1 MGSDSTS
8 ANPIKF
14 KPTAKLIM
22 WGFDLIFALV
32 SRVRLVGKENIPM
45 QGAVLVVTN
54 HLSYADPPLIYI
66 TLRRPDMVVLA
77 ADTYKKNPFYKWL
90 VNSVG
95 GVWINRGAGD
105 RAALKVS
112 LEVLKQGKL
121 IGLAPEGTRSKYTHA
136 LQVGKTGAAFLASKA
151 GVPILPVGISHTEKA
166 WEEIK
171 HLRRPT
177 LSIAYGPVFTLPPTE
192 RDTKETLEK
201 NTHEIMCRIAALI
214 PDEYHGVYK
223 GEARI
228 KEIRETGG

>member
-1 MGSDSTS
+1 MDSDSTS
-8 ANPIKF
+8 ANPVKF
-14 KPTAKLIM
+14 KPVAKLIM

-32 SRVRLVGKENIPM
+32 SRVHLRGKENIPM

-54 HLSYADPPLIYI
+54 HLSYADPPLIFI

-90 VNSVG
+90 VDSVG

-112 LEVLKQGKL
+112 LDVLKQGKL
-121 IGLAPEGTRSKYTHA
+121 IGMAPEGTRSKHTHA

-151 GVPILPVGISHTEKA
+151 GVPILPVGVSGTEKA

-177 LSIAYGPVFTLPPTE
+177 LSITYGPPFTLPPINH
-192 RDTKETLEK
+192 DAKETLEK
-201 NTHEIMCRIAALI
+201 YTHEIMCRIAALI
-214 PDEYHGVYK
+214 PEEYHGVYK
-223 GEARI
+223 GEERI
-228 KEIRETGG
+228 KEIKEMGK